1 MSAKVSGQK
10 VLKQLN
16 EAGYGAYF
24 VGGMVRDTLLGRAIY
39 DADITTSATPAEVL
53 ALFDKTFATG
63 LKHGTVTV
71 VMDGV
76 NVEVTTF
83 RLDGKYL
90 DHRWPDD
97 VVFTRSL
104 AQDLARRDFTINAMA
119 QGLDEVIIDPFNGRQ
134 DLKRGLIRAVGVPK
148 MRFEEDALRILRG
161 IRFVA
166 KLGFDIEAQTLAAMK
181 KGRHLLAN
189 LSLERIRKEFEG
201 ILSDTAHHEKAL
213 KMVRH
218 YQLLEYIPFFSVLAN
233 VKNLDQIKDITSLLN
248 VVAFELQNPKPF
260 LLEFP
265 LTKDEKKRIQILLAL
280 QNDLLDDRLILY
292 RFGAEVLYQ
301 RQLLQCFY
309 RNEKFEYELPT
320 MTINRRADL
329 ALRPKEVMK
338 LLKKPPG
345 PWVGKLFAEIE
356 EAIIL
361 EKIENTSQSILK
373 FIKERGIFHV
383 KED

>member
-1 MSAKVSGQK
+1 
-10 VLKQLN
+10 
-16 EAGYGAYF
+16 
-24 VGGMVRDTLLGRAIY
+24 
-39 DADITTSATPAEVL
+39 
-53 ALFDKTFATG
+53 
-63 LKHGTVTV
+63 
-71 VMDGV
+71 
-76 NVEVTTF
+76 
-83 RLDGKYL
+83 
-90 DHRWPDD
+90 
-97 VVFTRSL
+97 
-104 AQDLARRDFTINAMA
+104 
-119 QGLDEVIIDPFNGRQ
+119 
-134 DLKRGLIRAVGVPK
+134 
-148 MRFEEDALRILRG
+148 
-161 IRFVA
+161 
-166 KLGFDIEAQTLAAMK
+166 
-181 KGRHLLAN
+181 
-189 LSLERIRKEFEG
+189 
-201 ILSDTAHHEKAL
+201 
-213 KMVRH
+213 MVRH